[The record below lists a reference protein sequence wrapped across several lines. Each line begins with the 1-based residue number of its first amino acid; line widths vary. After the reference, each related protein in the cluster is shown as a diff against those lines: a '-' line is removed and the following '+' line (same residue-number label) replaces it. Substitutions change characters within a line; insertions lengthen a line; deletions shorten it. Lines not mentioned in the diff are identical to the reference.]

1 MPKTLAELRA
11 EKGLNQRQLALQLGL
26 SPAAIALYE
35 LGQRTPGL
43 ERAKQIAAIFGV
55 AVEDIIFG
63 PACNKQAAAR
73 DSA

>member
-1 MPKTLAELRA
+1 MPKTLAQLRT
-11 EKGLNQRQLALQLGL
+11 EKGLNQRELASHLGL

-43 ERAKQIAAIFGV
+43 ERAKQIAAFFGV

-63 PACNKQAAAR
+63 PACNQQAISR